1 MLKRLLSQLL
11 RRPRA
16 PQAEPVA
23 RAQAERAR
31 GDAAAALATLQAA
44 LEHDPGNAAA
54 LAELGLAHRALGRS
68 DAARAAFERA
78 AAEDRTAPLPLL
90 YLGNLAHEAGQLDD
104 ALAAYRAGLALD
116 ARNAALH
123 YNLALTLLACGEAA
137 AAVDAF
143 RACLAAAPDYAD
155 ARESL
160 LFALTLSERASAD
173 ETSAAHFEWG
183 RRVADPLWRERAYAN
198 SPEPERPLRIGYVS
212 ADFFGHAASD
222 FIHSFLPQHERGR
235 YEITCYANAPI
246 PEASRG
252 LYGHAWRDI
261 SALDDAQ
268 AASLIERNA
277 IDILVDLSGHTR
289 GNRLLVFARK
299 PAPLQLTFLGYPN
312 TTGMRAMDYRLSDA
326 YGDPPGASEGRYRE
340 RLLRMPHGLWCYR
353 PPADALPAALELPA
367 LRKGHVTFAS
377 MNNVAKLNPGL
388 IELWAELLL
397 RVPAAHLLL
406 ATIPAG
412 SSRERL
418 SRLFAA
424 KGIAAGRI
432 QFCERL
438 PKSEFRALHGEI
450 DIALD
455 AYPCN
460 GGATTCETLWL
471 GVPVVSLAGADFRS
485 RAGLSLLSAVGLP
498 HLVARDAARY
508 VAIAADLAADAPR
521 LQRLRSGLRDTLR
534 RSSLCDAAAYT
545 QALEQNYRGIWR
557 QWCGQAA
564 QRAPTR
570 P

>member
-1 MLKRLLSQLL
+1 MLKRLLRQLL
-11 RRPRA
+11 RA
-16 PQAEPVA
+16 PGGSRDDLVA
-23 RAQAERAR
+23 RGRAERERGEPAASLATLEATLQSDA
-31 GDAAAALATLQAA
+31 GDAAV
-44 LEHDPGNAAA
+44 
-54 LAELGLAHRALGRS
+54 LAELGLSYRALGRNEE
-68 DAARAAFERA
+68 ARAVLERA
-78 AAEDRTAPLPLL
+78 AASAPDWVLPLL
-90 YLGNLAHEAGQLDD
+90 YLGNLAHEAGRLDA
-104 ALAAYRAGLALD
+104 ALAAYRAALALD
-116 ARNAALH
+116 RRNASLH
-123 YNLALTLLACGEAA
+123 YNLALTLTACGEAA
-137 AAVDAF
+137 AAVEAF

-160 LFALTLSERASAD
+160 LFALTLSDRAGAD

-183 RRVADPLWRERAYAN
+183 RRVADPLWREREYAN
-198 SPEPERPLRIGYVS
+198 AAEPQRPLRIGYVS

-222 FIHSFLPQHERGR
+222 FIHSFLPQHDRGR
-235 YEITCYANAPI
+235 YEITCYSNAVV

-312 TTGMRAMDYRLSDA
+312 TTGMRAMEFRLTDA
-326 YGDPPGASEGRYRE
+326 YGDPPGASEGHYRE

-353 PPADALPAALELPA
+353 PPEEGVPEAGELPA

-377 MNNVAKLNPGL
+377 MNNVAKLNAGL

-397 RVPAAHLLL
+397 RVPEAHLLL
-406 ATIPAG
+406 ATVPAG
-412 SSRERL
+412 SARERL

-432 QFCERL
+432 EFCERL
-438 PKSEFRALHGEI
+438 PKSEFRALHREI

-471 GVPVVSLAGADFRS
+471 GVPVVSLAGVDFRA

-508 VAIAADLAADAPR
+508 VAIAADLACDAPR
-521 LQRLRSGLRDTLR
+521 LQRLRSGLRETLR

-545 QALEQNYRGIWR
+545 RALEQIYRGIWR
-557 QWCGQAA
+557 EWCGKAA
-564 QRAPTR
+564 EHPLSR